1 VYRLL
6 DSVIRGVQVGS
17 IYGLVGLGLS
27 IVYSAT
33 SVFNFAHGDFVMI
46 GALLGLTL
54 WHRMAL
60 PFLLTLVV
68 VVAVTGIMG
77 ATTELVA
84 VRGTARRK
92 NASVSWVISTLA
104 VSIIIEA
111 VIKTPAVTRHRLV
124 PGAFPPYV
132 HWRSFLIG
140 QQLIIPQRAVLVPIA
155 VAVTAVIA
163 LWFDRTL
170 WGRAMS
176 AMASDRDG
184 AAMRGIPVGRFA
196 VFAFVLGG
204 AIAGFAGFVAGPIT
218 QASYAVA
225 IPSTLQGF
233 VAATIGGITRTWGPI
248 LGGVLLGLAIQFTTV
263 YWNASFTNVVELTIL
278 LLVLLG
284 RPDGLLG
291 RRLRSV

>member
-33 SVFNFAHGDFVMI
+33 SVFNFAHGDLVMI

-54 WHRMAL
+54 WHRMAW
-60 PFLLTLVV
+60 PFLLTMLVV
-68 VVAVTGIMG
+68 MGTTATMG
-77 ATTELVA
+77 AATELVA
-84 VRGTARRK
+84 VRGTARLK
-92 NASVSWVISTLA
+92 HASVSWVISTLA

-111 VIKTPAVTRHRLV
+111 TTRYYLF
-124 PGAFPPYV
+124 PGSFPPYI
-132 HWRSFLIG
+132 HWHSFLIG
-140 QQLIIPQRAVLVPIA
+140 QQLIIPQRLVLVPIA
-155 VAVTAVIA
+155 IAVTAVIA

-184 AAMRGIPVGRFA
+184 AAMRGIPVGSFA

-204 AIAGFAGFVAGPIT
+204 AIAGLAGFVAGPIT

-278 LLVLLG
+278 LVVLLA
-284 RPDGLLG
+284 RPEGLLG
-291 RRLRSV
+291 RRVRSV